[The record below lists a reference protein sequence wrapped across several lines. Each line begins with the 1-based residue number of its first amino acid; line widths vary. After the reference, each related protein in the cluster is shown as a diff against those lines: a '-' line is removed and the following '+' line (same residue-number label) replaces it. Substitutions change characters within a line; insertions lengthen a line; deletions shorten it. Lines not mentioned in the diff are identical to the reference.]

1 MSDFFNE
8 HVMRYH
14 WENLKRRHDEWVAR
28 RKLEGE

>member
-14 WENLKRRHDEWVAR
+14 WETLKRRHAELVAR
-28 RKLEGE
+28 RNEDE